1 MDVLDVS
8 EELTLN
14 DVEVRHKISI
24 TGYRGSTTNIF
35 IFIDK
40 NAETYY
46 WVTTSYQPLEVGK
59 IYDIECKC
67 NRGCDNEL
75 TYVKLI
81 GTGSKKTVQCEQ
93 PAAKPDAEDVL
104 LGLKDY

>member
-40 NAETYY
+40 NADTYY
-46 WVTTSYQPLEVGK
+46 WVTTSYQPLDVGK

-67 NRGCDNEL
+67 DRGRNNRL
-75 TYVKLI
+75 SYVKMI
-81 GTGSKKTVQCEQ
+81 GSGSKKTVQSEQ

-104 LGLKDY
+104 LGLKTY

>member
-1 MDVLDVS
+1 MDVLNVT

-14 DVEVRHKISI
+14 DVEVRHIISVSR
-24 TGYRGSTTNIF
+24 YRDNTTYIF

-46 WVTTSYQPLEVGK
+46 WVTTSYQPFVEGQV
-59 IYDIECKC
+59 YDIECKC
-67 NRGCDNEL
+67 NRGRGNRL
-75 TYVKLI
+75 TYVKRLD
-81 GTGSKKTVQCEQ
+81 SKKTVQSEQ
-93 PAAKPDAEDVL
+93 PATKPDAEDVL

>member
-8 EELTLN
+8 EELTLY
-14 DVEVRHKISI
+14 DVELRHKIPI
-24 TGYRGSTTNIF
+24 PDYKGTVTTVY

-40 NAETYY
+40 EANTYY
-46 WVTTSYQPLEVGK
+46 WATQSYQSFEEGK
-59 IYDIECKC
+59 IYDIKCKC
-67 NRGCDNEL
+67 NRGRGNRL
-75 TYVKLI
+75 THVKAKCS
-81 GTGSKKTVQCEQ
+81 GSTAAVHSEQ